1 MAMEDHEKAEE
12 TCMHHQAKPSSACI
26 LIHYRRSCARACRPR
41 GDERGAEVRASRPRR
56 HGHAAG
62 GAHRRHQRL
71 LPRRLAGGGLS
82 VRPRGPALHHR
93 AVGGLVPRRL
103 SRHRRHRRR
112 RLRRALGG
120 LVRRRRGLRVRPR
133 RRARLHRG
141 DLAGQSSG
149 LPLLHPRGTYDVY
162 HVRH

>member
-1 MAMEDHEKAEE
+1 MKKDDDLESALLA
-12 TCMHHQAKPSSACI
+12 AKEPAPAPAKGYAYA
-26 LIHYRRSCARACRPR
+26 LICALLAGFPHLYHLRLQPR

-149 LPLLHPRGTYDVY
+149 LPLLHPR
-162 HVRH
+162 